1 VKISVIRG
9 KRKNPHSSAFLRS
22 KSVSSA
28 FNNTIQIKMKKNI
41 ILSSLFLSTVI
52 FAQNKGLVANSESP
66 YSKLQSIGLQ
76 DVKWTNG
83 FWKEQFDVETKNTL
97 PYMWDLYHNDEISHA
112 YKNFEIAAGV
122 SKGTFKGPSFHDGDF
137 YKIFEGMA
145 ATYAVTKD
153 KKLDAEMDKAIALF
167 AKVQRKD
174 GYIHTPVLIDE
185 RWGTL
190 GPEEVKKQLGFEKYN
205 MGHLMTAACIHYR
218 ATGKTNF
225 LNIAKGV
232 ANFLYDFYKKA
243 SPELARNAIC
253 PSHYMGIVEMYRT
266 TKNPKYLELANN
278 LIDIRG
284 TTNDGTDDNQDRV
297 PFRQQT
303 TAMGHAVR
311 ANYLYAGVADL
322 YAETGEKKLLDNLE
336 SIWDD
341 VTYRKMYITGGCG
354 SLYDGVSPD
363 GTSYDPTVVQ
373 KIHQAYGRPFQLPNA
388 TAHTETCANIGNVL
402 WNWRMLQITGDAKY
416 ADIVELALYNSVLS
430 GMDLEGEKFL
440 YNNPLNVSND
450 LPFHQRWGN
459 EREGYIA
466 LSNCCAPNVTRTV
479 AEVGN
484 YAYNLSKEGLYVNL
498 YGSNSLKTKSLNGE
512 EIEIEQQTNYPWDGK
527 ITLKIVK
534 APKDLQNFFLRI
546 PGWSQNASVSV
557 NNAKSNEKIVSGTYL
572 KLNQKWKKGDV
583 IELNLPMPVEL
594 MEANPLVEEVK
605 NQIAV
610 KRGPLVY
617 CLESDQLPAKTS
629 VNDIALNVNSKFTT
643 NNFTLNNRNLV
654 SIDAEAVIKSDNS
667 WNKTLYKP
675 LNSKD
680 ATAVQVKL
688 IPYFA
693 WGNKGKGEM
702 TVWMSH

>member
-1 VKISVIRG
+1 
-9 KRKNPHSSAFLRS
+9 
-22 KSVSSA
+22 
-28 FNNTIQIKMKKNI
+28 MKKL
-41 ILSSLFLSTVI
+41 ILTALLFSNAFV
-52 FAQNKGLVANSESP
+52 FSQNKGLVANSDSP
-66 YSKLQSIGLQ
+66 YSKLQSVAMQ

-97 PYMWDLYHNDEISHA
+97 PYMWDLYHNDEVSHA
-112 YKNFEIAAGV
+112 YANFKIAAGE

-174 GYIHTPVLIDE
+174 GYLHTPVLIDE

-225 LNIAKGV
+225 LTIAKGV
-232 ANFLYDFYKKA
+232 ADFLYDFYKKA

-284 TTNDGTDDNQDRV
+284 TTNDGTDDNQDRI

-341 VTYRKMYITGGCG
+341 VTYRKMYITGACG

-363 GTSYDPTVVQ
+363 GTSYNPTDVQ

-430 GMDLEGEKFL
+430 GISLEGKEFF
-440 YNNPLNVSND
+440 YNNPLNVSKN
-450 LPFHQRWGN
+450 LPFKQRWSK

-466 LSNCCAPNVTRTV
+466 LSNCCAPNVTRTI
-479 AEVGN
+479 AEVNN
-484 YAYNLSKEGLYVNL
+484 YAYSLSKEGLYVNL
-498 YGSNSLKTKSLNGE
+498 YGSNNLNSTTLNGE
-512 EIEIEQQTNYPWDGK
+512 KIEIEQQTNYPWDGK
-527 ITLKIVK
+527 VSLKIVK
-534 APKDLQNFFLRI
+534 APKDIYAFFLRI
-546 PGWSQNASVSV
+546 PGWSQGTTISINGKNINDAIASGSYQ
-557 NNAKSNEKIVSGTYL
+557 KIA
-572 KLNQKWKKGDV
+572 QKWKKGDV
-583 IELNLPMPVEL
+583 IELNIPMPVEL
-594 MEANPLVEEVK
+594 MQANPLVEEVK
-605 NQIAV
+605 NQVAV
-610 KRGPLVY
+610 KRGPIVY
-617 CLESDQLPAKTS
+617 CLESNELPANTK
-629 VNDIALNVNSKFTT
+629 VNDVILDVNSKFTT
-643 NNFTLNNRNLV
+643 DFIKIDNRQLL
-654 SIDAEAVIKSDNS
+654 SITASSSIIPDNS
-667 WNKTLYKP
+667 WDKKLYKP
-675 LNSKD
+675 ISIKD
-680 ATAVQVKL
+680 NKEYTVKL

-693 WGNKGKGEM
+693 WGNQGKGEM
-702 TVWMSH
+702 SVWLSH

>member
-1 VKISVIRG
+1 
-9 KRKNPHSSAFLRS
+9 
-22 KSVSSA
+22 
-28 FNNTIQIKMKKNI
+28 MKKNI
-41 ILSSLFLSTVI
+41 ILLSAILFSSAFL
-52 FAQNKGLVANSESP
+52 AQNKGLVANSESP
-66 YSKLQSIGLQ
+66 YSKLQSVNLQ

-97 PYMWDLYHNDEISHA
+97 PYMWDLYHNDEVSHA
-112 YKNFEIAAGV
+112 YKNFEIAAGE

-145 ATYAVTKD
+145 ATYAITKD
-153 KKLDAEMDKAIALF
+153 KKLDAQMDKAIALF
-167 AKVQRKD
+167 AKAQRKD
-174 GYIHTPVLIDE
+174 GYLHTPVLIDE

-190 GPEEVKKQLGFEKYN
+190 GPEEVKRQLGFEKYN

-232 ANFLYDFYKKA
+232 ADFLYDFYKKA

-284 TTNDGTDDNQDRV
+284 TTNDGTDDNQDRI

-341 VTYRKMYITGGCG
+341 VTYRKMYITGACG

-363 GTSYDPTVVQ
+363 GTSYNPTDVQ

-430 GMDLEGEKFL
+430 GISLEGTEFF
-440 YNNPLNVSND
+440 YNNPLNVSKD
-450 LPFHQRWGN
+450 LPFKQRWSK

-466 LSNCCAPNVTRTV
+466 LSNCCAPNVTRTI
-479 AEVGN
+479 AEVNN
-484 YAYNLSKEGLYVNL
+484 YAYNFSKEGLYVNL
-498 YGSNSLKTKSLNGE
+498 YGSNNLNSSTPQGE
-512 EIEIEQQTNYPWDGK
+512 KIEIEQQTNYPWDGK
-527 ITLKIVK
+527 ISLKIVK
-534 APKDLQNFFLRI
+534 APKDVYAFLLRI
-546 PGWSQNASVSV
+546 PGWSQGTTITINGKNINDAIASGSYQ
-557 NNAKSNEKIVSGTYL
+557 KIA
-572 KLNQKWKKGDV
+572 QKWKKGDV
-583 IELNLPMPVEL
+583 IELNIPMPVEL
-594 MEANPLVEEVK
+594 MQANPLVEEIK
-605 NQIAV
+605 NQVAV
-610 KRGPLVY
+610 KRGPIVY
-617 CLESDQLPAKTS
+617 CLESNELPANVK
-629 VNDIALNVNSKFTT
+629 VNDVVLDLNSKFTT
-643 NNFTLNNRNLV
+643 NFIKIDNKELL
-654 SIDAEAVIKSDNS
+654 SITASSLITPDNS
-667 WNKTLYKP
+667 WDKKLYKP
-675 LNSKD
+675 VSTKDSKEYSI
-680 ATAVQVKL
+680 KL

-702 TVWMSH
+702 SVWLSH

>member
-1 VKISVIRG
+1 
-9 KRKNPHSSAFLRS
+9 
-22 KSVSSA
+22 
-28 FNNTIQIKMKKNI
+28 MKKQI
-41 ILSSLFLSTVI
+41 ILLSTILFSTAFV
-52 FAQNKGLVANSESP
+52 AQNKGLVANSESP
-66 YSKLQSIGLQ
+66 YSKLQSVNLQ
-76 DVKWTNG
+76 DVQWTNG

-97 PYMWDLYHNDEISHA
+97 PYMWDLYHNDSISHA
-112 YKNFEIAAGV
+112 YKNFEIAAGLT
-122 SKGTFKGPSFHDGDF
+122 KGAFKGPSFHDGDF

-167 AKVQRKD
+167 AKAQRKD
-174 GYIHTPVLIDE
+174 GYLHTPVLIDE

-205 MGHLMTAACIHYR
+205 MGHLMTAACVHYR

-232 ANFLYDFYKKA
+232 ADYLYDFYKKA
-243 SPELARNAIC
+243 SPDLARNAIC

-284 TTNDGTDDNQDRV
+284 TTNDGTDDNQDRI

-322 YAETGEKKLLDNLE
+322 YAETGEKKLLDNLK

-341 VTYRKMYITGGCG
+341 VTYRKMYITGACG

-363 GTSYDPTVVQ
+363 GTSYNPTDVQ

-402 WNWRMLQITGDAKY
+402 WNWRMLQITADAKY
-416 ADIVELALYNSVLS
+416 ADVVELALYNSVLS
-430 GMDLEGEKFL
+430 GISLEGKKFF
-440 YNNPLNVSND
+440 YNNPLNVSAK
-450 LPFHQRWGN
+450 LPFKQRWSK

-466 LSNCCAPNVTRTV
+466 LSNCCAPNVTRSI
-479 AEVGN
+479 AEISN
-484 YAYNLSKEGLYVNL
+484 YAYNLSKEGVYVNL
-498 YGSNSLKTKSLNGE
+498 YGSNHLNTLTLNGE
-512 EIEIEQQTNYPWDGK
+512 KLEVEQQTNYPWDGK
-527 ITLKIVK
+527 ITLKILK
-534 APKDLQNFFLRI
+534 APKESYAFFLRM
-546 PGWSQNASVSV
+546 PGWSQGGTILV
-557 NNAKSNEKIVSGTYL
+557 NNRTIENDAVSGTYM
-572 KLNQKWKKGDV
+572 KIIQKWKKGDV

-594 MEANPLVEEVK
+594 MEANPLVEEIK
-605 NQIAV
+605 NQVAV
-610 KRGPLVY
+610 KRGPIVY
-617 CLESDQLPAKTS
+617 CLESDQLPENTS
-629 VNDIALNVNSKFTT
+629 VNDVVLNTNSPFTTDFIEIADRKLLSITVNSLI
-643 NNFTLNNRNLV
+643 N
-654 SIDAEAVIKSDNS
+654 
-667 WNKTLYKP
+667 
-675 LNSKD
+675 KD
-680 ATAVQVKL
+680 ASWEKRLYRPFSQKEVKQYEIKL

-693 WGNKGKGEM
+693 WGNHKKGEM
-702 TVWMSH
+702 TVWLSH

>member
-1 VKISVIRG
+1 
-9 KRKNPHSSAFLRS
+9 
-22 KSVSSA
+22 
-28 FNNTIQIKMKKNI
+28 MKKNI
-41 ILSSLFLSTVI
+41 IISSLFLSTVI

-66 YSKLQSIGLQ
+66 YSKLQSVGLQ

-83 FWKEQFDVETKNTL
+83 FWKEQFDVETRNTL
-97 PYMWDLYHNDEISHA
+97 PYMWDLYHSETSHA
-112 YKNFEIAAGV
+112 YQNFEIAAGL

-232 ANFLYDFYKKA
+232 ADFLYDFYKKA

-297 PFRQQT
+297 PFREQT

-363 GTSYDPTVVQ
+363 GTFYDPTVVQ

-466 LSNCCAPNVTRTV
+466 LSNCCAPNVTRTI

-484 YAYNLSKEGLYVNL
+484 YAYNISKDGLYVNL

-546 PGWSQNASVSV
+546 PGWSQNAEVSV
-557 NNAKSNEKIVSGTYL
+557 NNAKITDKIVSGTYL
-572 KLNQKWKKGDV
+572 KLNQKWKKGDI

-605 NQIAV
+605 NQVAV

-617 CLESDQLPAKTS
+617 CLESDQLPAKIS
-629 VNDIALNVNSKFTT
+629 VNDVALKVNSKFAT
-643 NNFTLNNRNLV
+643 NQFTLNNRNLV
-654 SIDAEAVIKSDNS
+654 SIDAEAVINSNNS
-667 WNKTLYKP
+667 WEKTLYKP
-675 LNSKD
+675 LSAKNEN
-680 ATAVQVKL
+680 TVQVKL

-693 WGNKGKGEM
+693 WGNKGQGEM

>member
-1 VKISVIRG
+1 
-9 KRKNPHSSAFLRS
+9 
-22 KSVSSA
+22 
-28 FNNTIQIKMKKNI
+28 MKKNI
-41 ILSSLFLSTVI
+41 IISSLFLSTVI

-66 YSKLQSIGLQ
+66 YSKLQSVGLQ

-112 YKNFEIAAGV
+112 YKNFEIAAGL

-232 ANFLYDFYKKA
+232 ADFLYDFYKKA

-284 TTNDGTDDNQDRV
+284 TTNDGTDDNQDRI

-484 YAYNLSKEGLYVNL
+484 YAYNISKEGLYVNL
-498 YGSNSLKTKSLNGE
+498 YGSNQLKTKSLSGE

-527 ITLKIVK
+527 ITLKIIK
-534 APKDLQNFFLRI
+534 APKDLQTFFLRI
-546 PGWSQNASVSV
+546 PGWSQNAEVLI
-557 NNAKSNEKIVSGTYL
+557 NNSKISDKIVSGTYL
-572 KLNQKWKKGDV
+572 QLNQKWKKGDV

-605 NQIAV
+605 NQVAV

-617 CLESDQLPAKTS
+617 CLESDQLPAKIS
-629 VNDIALNVNSKFTT
+629 VNDVALNLKSNFAT
-643 NNFTLNNRNLV
+643 NIFTLNNRNLV
-654 SIDAEAVIKSDNS
+654 SIDAEAVINSNNS

-675 LNSKD
+675 LSSKD

>member
-1 VKISVIRG
+1 
-9 KRKNPHSSAFLRS
+9 
-22 KSVSSA
+22 
-28 FNNTIQIKMKKNI
+28 MKKQVI
-41 ILSSLFLSTVI
+41 VLSAVLFSTAFV
-52 FAQNKGLVANSESP
+52 AQNKGLVANSESP
-66 YSKLQSIGLQ
+66 YSKLQSVGLQ

-97 PYMWDLYHNDEISHA
+97 PYMWDLYHNDSISHA
-112 YKNFEIAAGV
+112 YKNFEIAAGE

-145 ATYAVTKD
+145 AAYAVTKD
-153 KKLDAEMDKAIALF
+153 KKLDAEMDKAILLF

-225 LNIAKGV
+225 LDIAKGV
-232 ANFLYDFYKKA
+232 ADFLYDFYKKA

-284 TTNDGTDDNQDRV
+284 TTNDGTDDNQDRI

-341 VTYRKMYITGGCG
+341 VTYRKMYITGACG
-354 SLYDGVSPD
+354 SLYDGVSTD
-363 GTSYDPTVVQ
+363 GTSYNPADVQ

-430 GMDLEGEKFL
+430 GISLEGKEFF
-440 YNNPLNVSND
+440 YNNPLNVSKD
-450 LPFHQRWGN
+450 LPFKQRWSK
-459 EREGYIA
+459 EREGYIK
-466 LSNCCAPNVTRTV
+466 LSNCCAPNVTRTI
-479 AEVGN
+479 AEVSN
-484 YAYNLSKEGLYVNL
+484 YAYNFSKEGLYVNL
-498 YGSNSLKTKSLNGE
+498 YGSNNLNSTTLNGE
-512 EIEIEQQTNYPWDGK
+512 KIEIEQQTNYPWDGK
-527 ITLKIVK
+527 VTLKIVK
-534 APKDLQNFFLRI
+534 APKDIYAFLLRI
-546 PGWSQNASVSV
+546 PGWSNGTTIAINGKNVNETIASGSYQ
-557 NNAKSNEKIVSGTYL
+557 KIA
-572 KLNQKWKKGDV
+572 QKWKKGDV
-583 IELNLPMPVEL
+583 IELNIPMPVEL
-594 MEANPLVEEVK
+594 MQANPLVEEIK
-605 NQIAV
+605 NQVAV
-610 KRGPLVY
+610 KRGPIIY
-617 CLESDQLPAKTS
+617 CLESNELPANVK
-629 VNDIALNVNSKFTT
+629 VNDVVLDLNSKFTT
-643 NNFTLNNRNLV
+643 DFIKIDNRQLL
-654 SIDAEAVIKSDNS
+654 SITASSSITPDNS
-667 WNKTLYKP
+667 WDKKLYKP
-675 LNSKD
+675 ISTKD
-680 ATAVQVKL
+680 RKEYSIKL

-693 WGNKGKGEM
+693 WGNHGKGEM
-702 TVWMSH
+702 SVWLSH

>member
-1 VKISVIRG
+1 
-9 KRKNPHSSAFLRS
+9 
-22 KSVSSA
+22 
-28 FNNTIQIKMKKNI
+28 MKKKI
-41 ILSSLFLSTVI
+41 IVLSSILFSTAFI
-52 FAQNKGLVANSESP
+52 AQNKGLVANSESP
-66 YSKLQSIGLQ
+66 YSKLQSVGLQ
-76 DVKWTNG
+76 DVKWTDG

-112 YKNFEIAAGV
+112 YKNFEIAAGE

-167 AKVQRKD
+167 AKAQRKD
-174 GYIHTPVLIDE
+174 GYLHTPVLIDE

-225 LNIAKGV
+225 LEIGKGV
-232 ANFLYDFYKKA
+232 ADFLYDFYKKA

-284 TTNDGTDDNQDRV
+284 TTEDGTDDNQDRI

-341 VTYRKMYITGGCG
+341 VTYRKMYITGACG

-363 GTSYDPTVVQ
+363 GTSYNPTDVQ

-430 GMDLEGEKFL
+430 GIDLEGKKFF
-440 YNNPLNVSND
+440 YNNPLNVSKD
-450 LPFHQRWGN
+450 LPFKQRWSK

-466 LSNCCAPNVTRTV
+466 LSNCCAPNVTRTI
-479 AEVGN
+479 AEVSN
-484 YAYNLSKEGLYVNL
+484 YAYNFSKEGLYVNL
-498 YGSNSLKTKSLNGE
+498 YGSNNLNSTTLSGE
-512 EIEIEQQTNYPWDGK
+512 KIEIEQQTNYPWDGK
-527 ITLKIVK
+527 VTLKIVK
-534 APKDLQNFFLRI
+534 APKDMYAFLLRI
-546 PGWSQNASVSV
+546 PGWSQGSTISV
-557 NNAKSNEKIVSGTYL
+557 NGKNISETVVSGSYQ
-572 KLNQKWKKGDV
+572 KLAQKWKKGDV
-583 IELNLPMPVEL
+583 IELNIPMPVEL
-594 MEANPLVEEVK
+594 MQANPLVEEVK
-605 NQIAV
+605 NQVAV
-610 KRGPLVY
+610 KRGPIVY
-617 CLESDQLPAKTS
+617 CLESDQLPANTS
-629 VNDIALNVNSKFTT
+629 INEVVLDVNSKFTT
-643 NNFTLNNRNLV
+643 DFIKIHDRQLLSITASSSINNDT
-654 SIDAEAVIKSDNS
+654 S
-667 WNKTLYKP
+667 WDKKLYKP
-675 LNSKD
+675 LSAKD
-680 ATAVQVKL
+680 NKEYTVKL

-693 WGNKGKGEM
+693 WGNHGKGEM
-702 TVWMSH
+702 SVWLSH

>member
-1 VKISVIRG
+1 MKNCCIPRFALAIRVISVTNHNIM
-9 KRKNPHSSAFLRS
+9 NIF
-22 KSVSSA
+22 
-28 FNNTIQIKMKKNI
+28 KMKKHI
-41 ILSSLFLSTVI
+41 ILLSTVL
-52 FAQNKGLVANSESP
+52 FSTSFLAQNKGLVANSQSP
-66 YSKLQSIGLQ
+66 YSKLQSVGLE

-83 FWKEQFDVETKNTL
+83 FWKEQFDVETKSTL
-97 PYMWDLYHNDEISHA
+97 PYMWDLYHNDSISHA
-112 YKNFEIAAGV
+112 YKNFEIAAGLM
-122 SKGTFKGPSFHDGDF
+122 KGKFSGPSFHDGDF

-153 KKLDAEMDKAIALF
+153 KKLDQEMDKAIALF

-232 ANFLYDFYKKA
+232 ADYLYDFYKKA

-284 TTNDGTDDNQDRV
+284 TTDDGTDDNQDRV

-341 VTYRKMYITGGCG
+341 VTYRKMYITGACG
-354 SLYDGVSPD
+354 ALYDGVSPD

-430 GMDLEGEKFL
+430 GVNLEGDKFC

-450 LPFHQRWGN
+450 LPFQQRWGN
-459 EREGYIA
+459 EREGYIK

-498 YGSNSLKTKSLNGE
+498 YGSNTLNTKTLNGE
-512 EIEIEQQTNYPWDGK
+512 SLEIEQQTNYPWDGK
-527 ITLKIVK
+527 ITLKITK
-534 APKDLQNFFLRI
+534 APKEMQTFFLRI
-546 PGWSQNASVSV
+546 PGWSQNASISI
-557 NNAKSNEKIVSGTYL
+557 NNKKNNDKIVSGTYF
-572 KLNQKWKKGDV
+572 KVNQKWKKGDV

-594 MEANPLVEEVK
+594 MQANPLVEEVK
-605 NQIAV
+605 NQVAV

-617 CLESDQLPAKTS
+617 CLESDQLPANTS
-629 VNDIALNVNSKFTT
+629 VNDVILNLNSDFKIDFAELKNRKFMTIEASSIIA
-643 NNFTLNNRNLV
+643 
-654 SIDAEAVIKSDNS
+654 DNS

-675 LNSKD
+675 IAAKD
-680 ATAVQVKL
+680 GKSVTIKL

>member
-1 VKISVIRG
+1 
-9 KRKNPHSSAFLRS
+9 
-22 KSVSSA
+22 
-28 FNNTIQIKMKKNI
+28 MKKNI
-41 ILSSLFLSTVI
+41 ILLSAILFSSAFV
-52 FAQNKGLVANSESP
+52 AQNKGLVANSESP
-66 YSKLQSIGLQ
+66 YSKLQSVNLQ

-97 PYMWDLYHNDEISHA
+97 PYMWDLYHNDEVSHA
-112 YKNFEIAAGV
+112 YKNFQIAAGE

-145 ATYAVTKD
+145 ATYAITKD
-153 KKLDAEMDKAIALF
+153 KKLDAQMDKAIALF
-167 AKVQRKD
+167 AKAQRKD
-174 GYIHTPVLIDE
+174 GYLHTPVLIDE

-225 LNIAKGV
+225 LDIAKGV
-232 ANFLYDFYKKA
+232 SDFLYDFYKKA

-284 TTNDGTDDNQDRV
+284 TTDDGTDDNQDRI

-341 VTYRKMYITGGCG
+341 VTYRKMYITGACG

-363 GTSYDPTVVQ
+363 GTSYNPTDVQ

-430 GMDLEGEKFL
+430 GINLEGDKFC

-466 LSNCCAPNVTRTV
+466 LSNCCAPNVTRTI
-479 AEVGN
+479 AEVSN
-484 YAYNLSKEGLYVNL
+484 YAYNFSKEGLYVNL
-498 YGSNSLKTKSLNGE
+498 YGSNNLNSTTLSGE
-512 EIEIEQQTNYPWDGK
+512 KIEIEQQTNYPWDGK
-527 ITLKIVK
+527 VTLKIVK
-534 APKDLQNFFLRI
+534 APKDIYEFLLRI
-546 PGWSQNASVSV
+546 PGWSQRATIAV
-557 NNAKSNEKIVSGTYL
+557 NGKNSTDAIGSGSYH
-572 KLNQKWKKGDV
+572 KVAQKWKKGDV
-583 IELNLPMPVEL
+583 IELNIPMPVEL
-594 MEANPLVEEVK
+594 MQANPLVEEVK
-605 NQIAV
+605 NQVAV
-610 KRGPLVY
+610 KRGPIVY
-617 CLESDQLPAKTS
+617 CLESDQLPSNVK
-629 VNDIALNVNSKFTT
+629 VNDVVLDLNSKFTT
-643 NNFTLNNRNLV
+643 DFIKISNRQLL
-654 SIDAEAVIKSDNS
+654 SITASTSINPDNS
-667 WNKTLYKP
+667 WDKKLYKP
-675 LNSKD
+675 ISTKDSKEYS
-680 ATAVQVKL
+680 VKL

-702 TVWMSH
+702 SVWLSH

>member
-1 VKISVIRG
+1 MVQ
-9 KRKNPHSSAFLRS
+9 ND
-22 KSVSSA
+22 
-28 FNNTIQIKMKKNI
+28 NKMKKNI
-41 ILSSLFLSTVI
+41 IISSLFLSTVI

-66 YSKLQSIGLQ
+66 YSKLQSVGLQ

-112 YKNFEIAAGV
+112 YKNFEIAAGL

-232 ANFLYDFYKKA
+232 ADFLYDFYKKA

-284 TTNDGTDDNQDRV
+284 TTNDGTDDNQDRI

-484 YAYNLSKEGLYVNL
+484 YAYNISKEGLYVNL
-498 YGSNSLKTKSLNGE
+498 YGSNQLKTKSLSGE
-512 EIEIEQQTNYPWDGK
+512 EIEIDQQTNYPWDGK
-527 ITLKIVK
+527 ITLKIIK
-534 APKDLQNFFLRI
+534 APKDLQTFFLRI
-546 PGWSQNASVSV
+546 PGWSQNAEVLI
-557 NNAKSNEKIVSGTYL
+557 NNAKITEKIVSGTYL

-605 NQIAV
+605 NQVAV

-617 CLESDQLPAKTS
+617 CLESDQLPAKIS
-629 VNDIALNVNSKFTT
+629 VNDVALNLKSNFAT

-654 SIDAEAVIKSDNS
+654 SIDAEAVINSNNS

-675 LNSKD
+675 LSSKD

>member
-1 VKISVIRG
+1 M
-9 KRKNPHSSAFLRS
+9 KN
-22 KSVSSA
+22 
-28 FNNTIQIKMKKNI
+28 NII
-41 ILSSLFLSTVI
+41 ILSSLLLSTAI

-66 YSKLQSIGLQ
+66 YSKLQSVGLQ

-97 PYMWDLYHNDEISHA
+97 PYMWDLYHNDEVSHA
-112 YKNFEIAAGV
+112 YKNFEIAAGE

-167 AKVQRKD
+167 AKAQRKD
-174 GYIHTPVLIDE
+174 GYLHTPVLIDE

-232 ANFLYDFYKKA
+232 ADFLYDFYKKA

-253 PSHYMGIVEMYRT
+253 PSHYMAIVEMYRT
-266 TKNPKYLELANN
+266 TKNLKYLELANN

-284 TTNDGTDDNQDRV
+284 TTEDGTDDNQDRI

-322 YAETGEKKLLDNLE
+322 YAETGEKKLLDNLQ

-341 VTYRKMYITGGCG
+341 VTYRKMYITGACG

-363 GTSYDPTVVQ
+363 GTSYNPIDVQ

-430 GMDLEGEKFL
+430 GISLEGKEFF
-440 YNNPLNVSND
+440 YNNPLNVSKD
-450 LPFHQRWGN
+450 LPFKQRWSK

-466 LSNCCAPNVTRTV
+466 LSNCCAPNVTRTI
-479 AEVGN
+479 AEVSN
-484 YAYNLSKEGLYVNL
+484 YAYSFSKEGLYVNL
-498 YGSNSLKTKSLNGE
+498 YGSNNLNSTTLSGE
-512 EIEIEQQTNYPWDGK
+512 KIEIEQQTNYPWDGK
-527 ITLKIVK
+527 VTLKIVK
-534 APKDLQNFFLRI
+534 APKEAYAFLLRI
-546 PGWSQNASVSV
+546 PGWSQGTTISINGK
-557 NNAKSNEKIVSGTYL
+557 NSNETITSGSYQKIA
-572 KLNQKWKKGDV
+572 QKWKKGDV
-583 IELNLPMPVEL
+583 IELNIPMPVEL
-594 MEANPLVEEVK
+594 MQANPLVEEIK
-605 NQIAV
+605 NQVAV
-610 KRGPLVY
+610 KRGPIVY
-617 CLESDQLPAKTS
+617 CLESNELPANTK
-629 VNDIALNVNSKFTT
+629 VNDVILDVNSKFTT
-643 NNFTLNNRNLV
+643 DFIKIRDRQLL
-654 SIDAEAVIKSDNS
+654 SITASSSVTSDNS
-667 WNKTLYKP
+667 WDKKLYKTL
-675 LNSKD
+675 SAKD
-680 ATAVQVKL
+680 NKEEYTVKL

-693 WGNKGKGEM
+693 WGNLGKGEM
-702 TVWMSH
+702 SVWLSH

>member
-1 VKISVIRG
+1 MVQNY
-9 KRKNPHSSAFLRS
+9 KR
-22 KSVSSA
+22 
-28 FNNTIQIKMKKNI
+28 MKK
-41 ILSSLFLSTVI
+41 ILNVSLGLFFVSTGV

-66 YSKLQSIGLQ
+66 YSKLQSVGLQ

-112 YKNFEIAAGV
+112 YKNFEIAAGL

-232 ANFLYDFYKKA
+232 ADFLYDFYKKA

-341 VTYRKMYITGGCG
+341 LTYRKMYITGGCG

-363 GTSYDPTVVQ
+363 GTSYDPSVVQ

-466 LSNCCAPNVTRTV
+466 LSNCCAPNVTRTI

-484 YAYNLSKEGLYVNL
+484 YAYNISKEGLYVNL
-498 YGSNSLKTKSLNGE
+498 YGSNQLKTKSLSGE

-546 PGWSQNASVSV
+546 PGWSQNAEVSV
-557 NNAKSNEKIVSGTYL
+557 NNSKITDKIVSGTYL
-572 KLNQKWKKGDV
+572 KLNQKWKKGDM

-605 NQIAV
+605 NQVAV

-617 CLESDQLPAKTS
+617 CLESDQLPAKIS
-629 VNDIALNVNSKFTT
+629 VNDVALNLKSKFTI
-643 NNFTLNNRNLV
+643 NNFLLNNRNLV
-654 SIDAEAVIKSDNS
+654 SIDAEAVINSNNS
-667 WNKTLYKP
+667 WNKSLYKP
-675 LNSKD
+675 LSSKD
-680 ATAVQVKL
+680 ATAVSIKL

>member
-1 VKISVIRG
+1 M
-9 KRKNPHSSAFLRS
+9 KNLLN
-22 KSVSSA
+22 VS
-28 FNNTIQIKMKKNI
+28 
-41 ILSSLFLSTVI
+41 LSLFFISAGIL
-52 FAQNKGLVANSESP
+52 AQNKGLVANSESP
-66 YSKLQSIGLQ
+66 YSKLQSVGLQ

-112 YKNFEIAAGV
+112 YKNFEIAAGL

-153 KKLDAEMDKAIALF
+153 KKLDAEMDKTIALF

-232 ANFLYDFYKKA
+232 ADFLYDFYKKA

-363 GTSYDPTVVQ
+363 GTSYDPTMVQ

-402 WNWRMLQITGDAKY
+402 WNWRMLQITGEAKY

-459 EREGYIA
+459 EREGYIT

-484 YAYNLSKEGLYVNL
+484 YAYNISKEGLYVNL
-498 YGSNSLKTKSLNGE
+498 YGSNQLKTKSLNGE

-546 PGWSQNASVSV
+546 PGWSQNAEVSV
-557 NNAKSNEKIVSGTYL
+557 NNSKITDKIASGTYL

-605 NQIAV
+605 NQVAV

-617 CLESDQLPAKTS
+617 CLESDQLPSKIS
-629 VNDIALNVNSKFTT
+629 VNDVALNLKSNFAT
-643 NNFTLNNRNLV
+643 NNFILNNRNLV
-654 SIDAEAVIKSDNS
+654 SIDAETVINSNNS

-675 LNSKD
+675 LSSKNVD
-680 ATAVQVKL
+680 AVQVKL

>member
-1 VKISVIRG
+1 
-9 KRKNPHSSAFLRS
+9 
-22 KSVSSA
+22 
-28 FNNTIQIKMKKNI
+28 MKK
-41 ILSSLFLSTVI
+41 ILNVSLSLFFVSTGV

-66 YSKLQSIGLQ
+66 YSKLQSVGLQ
-76 DVKWTNG
+76 DVKWTKG

-97 PYMWDLYHNDEISHA
+97 PYMWDLYHNETSHA
-112 YKNFEIAAGV
+112 YKNFEIAAGL

-232 ANFLYDFYKKA
+232 ADFLYDFYKKA

-284 TTNDGTDDNQDRV
+284 TTNDGTDDNQDRI

-466 LSNCCAPNVTRTV
+466 LSNCCAPNVTRTI

-484 YAYNLSKEGLYVNL
+484 YAYNISKEGLYVNL
-498 YGSNSLKTKSLNGE
+498 YGSNQLKTKYLNGE

-546 PGWSQNASVSV
+546 PGWSQNASISV
-557 NNAKSNEKIVSGTYL
+557 NNSKITDKIVSGAYL

-605 NQIAV
+605 NQVAV

-617 CLESDQLPAKTS
+617 CLESDQLPAKIS
-629 VNDIALNVNSKFTT
+629 VNDVALNLKSNFAT

-654 SIDAEAVIKSDNS
+654 SIDAEAVINSNNS

-675 LNSKD
+675 LSSKD

>member
-1 VKISVIRG
+1 
-9 KRKNPHSSAFLRS
+9 
-22 KSVSSA
+22 
-28 FNNTIQIKMKKNI
+28 MKKKI
-41 ILSSLFLSTVI
+41 ILLSGLFLFSGFI
-52 FAQNKGLVANSESP
+52 SAQNKGLVANSNSP
-66 YSKLQSIGLQ
+66 YSKLRSVSLQ

-97 PYMWDLYHNDEISHA
+97 PYMWDLYHNDEVSHA
-112 YKNFEIAAGV
+112 YKNFEIAAGLT
-122 SKGTFKGPSFHDGDF
+122 KGTFKGPSFHDGDF

-145 ATYAVTKD
+145 ATYAVTRD

-167 AKVQRKD
+167 VKVQRKD
-174 GYIHTPVLIDE
+174 GYLHTPVLIDE

-218 ATGKTNF
+218 ATGKNNF
-225 LNIAKGV
+225 LNVAKGV
-232 ANFLYDFYKKA
+232 ADFLYDFYKKA

-266 TKNPKYLELANN
+266 VKDPRYLELANN

-284 TTNDGTDDNQDRV
+284 TTNDGTDDNQDRI

-322 YAETGEKKLLDNLE
+322 YAETGEAKLLENLK

-341 VTYRKMYITGGCG
+341 VVYRKMYITGACG
-354 SLYDGVSPD
+354 ALYDGVSPD
-363 GTSYDPTVVQ
+363 GTSYDPSVVQ

-402 WNWRMLQITGDAKY
+402 WNWRMLQITGEAKY

-430 GMDLEGEKFL
+430 GISLGGTEFC
-440 YNNPLNVSND
+440 YNNPLNVSKD
-450 LPFHQRWGN
+450 LPFQQRWGN
-459 EREGYIA
+459 KREGYIA
-466 LSNCCAPNVTRTV
+466 LSNCCAPNVTRTI
-479 AEVGN
+479 AEVSN
-484 YAYNLSKEGLYVNL
+484 YAYNLSKEGVYVNL
-498 YGSNSLKTKSLNGE
+498 YGSNHLNTTTLDGQKVE
-512 EIEIEQQTNYPWDGK
+512 VEQQTNYPWDGK

-534 APKDLQNFFLRI
+534 APKEAYAFFLRI
-546 PGWSQNASVSV
+546 PGWSKGAKITV
-557 NNAKSNEKIVSGTYL
+557 NGENFNNSISSGTYA
-572 KLNQKWKKGDV
+572 KLAQKWKKGDV
-583 IELNLPMPVEL
+583 IELNVPMPVEL

-610 KRGPLVY
+610 QRGPLVY
-617 CLESDQLPAKTS
+617 CLESDQLPANAS
-629 VNDIALNVNSKFTT
+629 VNDVILDVKAPFTT
-643 NNFTLNNRNLV
+643 SFVELNNRKLLAVEAKSLV
-654 SIDAEAVIKSDNS
+654 KEDGSWYKKLYKSFSDN
-667 WNKTLYKP
+667 KTKGY
-675 LNSKD
+675 NI
-680 ATAVQVKL
+680 KL

-693 WGNKGKGEM
+693 WGNNKNEEM
-702 TVWMSH
+702 TVWLSH

>member
-1 VKISVIRG
+1 
-9 KRKNPHSSAFLRS
+9 
-22 KSVSSA
+22 
-28 FNNTIQIKMKKNI
+28 
-41 ILSSLFLSTVI
+41 
-52 FAQNKGLVANSESP
+52 
-66 YSKLQSIGLQ
+66 
-76 DVKWTNG
+76 
-83 FWKEQFDVETKNTL
+83 
-97 PYMWDLYHNDEISHA
+97 
-112 YKNFEIAAGV
+112 
-122 SKGTFKGPSFHDGDF
+122 
-137 YKIFEGMA
+137 
-145 ATYAVTKD
+145 
-153 KKLDAEMDKAIALF
+153 
-167 AKVQRKD
+167 
-174 GYIHTPVLIDE
+174 
-185 RWGTL
+185 
-190 GPEEVKKQLGFEKYN
+190 
-205 MGHLMTAACIHYR
+205 MTAACIHYR

-232 ANFLYDFYKKA
+232 ADFLYDFYKKA

-266 TKNPKYLELANN
+266 TKSPKYLELANN

-297 PFRQQT
+297 PFREQT

-466 LSNCCAPNVTRTV
+466 LSNCCAPNVTRTI

-484 YAYNLSKEGLYVNL
+484 YAYNISKEGLYVNL
-498 YGSNSLKTKSLNGE
+498 YGSNQLKTKSLNGE

-546 PGWSQNASVSV
+546 PGWSQNASVSI
-557 NNAKSNEKIVSGTYL
+557 NNTSINDKIVSGSYL
-572 KLNQKWKKGDV
+572 TVNRKWKKGDV

-605 NQIAV
+605 NQVAV

-617 CLESDQLPAKTS
+617 CLESDQLPANSS
-629 VNDIALNVNSKFTT
+629 VNDVILNLNSDFKSDFTE
-643 NNFTLNNRNLV
+643 LKNRKLV
-654 SIDAEAVIKSDNS
+654 TIEATSKVASDNS

-675 LNSKD
+675 ISTKD
-680 ATAVQVKL
+680 GKALTVKL

-693 WGNKGKGEM
+693 WGNKGQGEM

>member
-1 VKISVIRG
+1 MTYMVQ
-9 KRKNPHSSAFLRS
+9 
-22 KSVSSA
+22 
-28 FNNTIQIKMKKNI
+28 NNYKMKN
-41 ILSSLFLSTVI
+41 LLNVSLSLFLVSAGVV
-52 FAQNKGLVANSESP
+52 AQNKGLVANSQSP
-66 YSKLQSIGLQ
+66 YSKLQSVGLQ

-97 PYMWDLYHNDEISHA
+97 PYMWDLYHSETSHA
-112 YKNFEIAAGV
+112 YQNFEIAAGL

-145 ATYAVTKD
+145 ATYAITKD

-218 ATGKTNF
+218 ATGKINF

-232 ANFLYDFYKKA
+232 ADFLYDFYKKA

-266 TKNPKYLELANN
+266 VKDPKYLELANN
-278 LIDIRG
+278 LIDIKG
-284 TTNDGTDDNQDRV
+284 TTSDGTDDNQDRV

-459 EREGYIA
+459 VREGYIA
-466 LSNCCAPNVTRTV
+466 LSNCCAPNVTRTI

-498 YGSNSLKTKSLNGE
+498 YGSNTLNTKTENGE
-512 EIEIEQQTNYPWDGK
+512 ALEIEQQTNYPWDGK

-534 APKDLQNFFLRI
+534 APKDLQAFFLRI
-546 PGWSQNASVSV
+546 PGWSQNAEVSV
-557 NNAKSNEKIVSGTYL
+557 NNLKITDQIVSGTYL

-583 IELNLPMPVEL
+583 IELNMPMPVEL

-605 NQIAV
+605 NQVAV

-617 CLESDQLPAKTS
+617 CLESDQLPAKIS
-629 VNDIALNVNSKFTT
+629 VNDVALKLNSKFTT

-654 SIDAEAVIKSDNS
+654 SIEAEAVINPNNS
-667 WNKTLYKP
+667 WNKALYKP
-675 LNSKD
+675 LSSKD
-680 ATAVQVKL
+680 ATSVPVKL
-688 IPYFA
+688 VPYFA
-693 WGNKGKGEM
+693 WGNKGQGEM
-702 TVWMSH
+702 TVWMSR

>member
-1 VKISVIRG
+1 
-9 KRKNPHSSAFLRS
+9 
-22 KSVSSA
+22 
-28 FNNTIQIKMKKNI
+28 MKKNI
-41 ILSSLFLSTVI
+41 ILLSAVLFSTAIV
-52 FAQNKGLVANSESP
+52 AQNKGLVANSDSP
-66 YSKLQSIGLQ
+66 YSKLQSVGLQ

-97 PYMWDLYHNDEISHA
+97 PYMWDLYHNDEVSHA
-112 YKNFEIAAGV
+112 YKNFEIAAGE

-145 ATYAVTKD
+145 ATYAITKD
-153 KKLDAEMDKAIALF
+153 KKLDVQMDKAIALF
-167 AKVQRKD
+167 AKAQRKD
-174 GYIHTPVLIDE
+174 GYLHTPVLIDE

-225 LNIAKGV
+225 LEIGKGV
-232 ANFLYDFYKKA
+232 ADFLYDFYKKA

-284 TTNDGTDDNQDRV
+284 TTDDGTDDNQDRI

-322 YAETGEKKLLDNLE
+322 YAETGEKKLLENLE

-341 VTYRKMYITGGCG
+341 VTYRKMYITGACG

-363 GTSYDPTVVQ
+363 GTSYNPTDVQ

-416 ADIVELALYNSVLS
+416 ADVVELALYNSVLS
-430 GMDLEGEKFL
+430 GISLEGKEFF
-440 YNNPLNVSND
+440 YNNPLNVSKD
-450 LPFHQRWGN
+450 LPFKQRWSK

-466 LSNCCAPNVTRTV
+466 LSNCCAPNVTRTI
-479 AEVGN
+479 AEVSN
-484 YAYNLSKEGLYVNL
+484 YAYNFSKEGLYVNL
-498 YGSNSLKTKSLNGE
+498 YGSNNLNSTTINGE
-512 EIEIEQQTNYPWDGK
+512 KIEIEQQTNYPWDGK

-534 APKDLQNFFLRI
+534 APKDVYAFLLRI
-546 PGWSQNASVSV
+546 PGWSQGTTIAINGKNINDAIASGSYQ
-557 NNAKSNEKIVSGTYL
+557 KIA
-572 KLNQKWKKGDV
+572 QKWKKGDV
-583 IELNLPMPVEL
+583 IELNIPMPVEL
-594 MEANPLVEEVK
+594 MQANPLVEEIK
-605 NQIAV
+605 NQVAV
-610 KRGPLVY
+610 KRGPIVY
-617 CLESDQLPAKTS
+617 CLESNELPSNVK
-629 VNDIALNVNSKFTT
+629 VNDVVLDLNSKFTT
-643 NNFTLNNRNLV
+643 DFIKINNRELL
-654 SIDAEAVIKSDNS
+654 SITASSSITPDNS
-667 WNKTLYKP
+667 WDKKLYKP
-675 LNSKD
+675 ISTKDSKEYSI
-680 ATAVQVKL
+680 KL

-693 WGNKGKGEM
+693 WGNNGKGEM
-702 TVWMSH
+702 SVWLSH

>member
-1 VKISVIRG
+1 M
-9 KRKNPHSSAFLRS
+9 KNHLILLATLLSFNAF
-22 KSVSSA
+22 
-28 FNNTIQIKMKKNI
+28 
-41 ILSSLFLSTVI
+41 
-52 FAQNKGLVANSESP
+52 FAQNKGLVANSNSP
-66 YSKLQSIGLQ
+66 YSKLQSVNLQ
-76 DVKWTNG
+76 DVAWTNG

-97 PYMWDLYHNDEISHA
+97 PYMWDLYHNDTISHA
-112 YKNFEIAAGV
+112 YKNFEIAAGLT
-122 SKGTFKGPSFHDGDF
+122 KGAFKGPSFHDGDF

-153 KKLDAEMDKAIALF
+153 KKLDAEMDKTIALF

-205 MGHLMTAACIHYR
+205 MGHLMTAACVHYR

-225 LNIAKGV
+225 LNVAKGV
-232 ANFLYDFYKKA
+232 ADYLYDFYKKA
-243 SPELARNAIC
+243 SPDLARNAIC

-284 TTNDGTDDNQDRV
+284 TTNDGTDDNQDRI

-336 SIWDD
+336 SIWND
-341 VTYRKMYITGGCG
+341 VAYRKMYITGACG

-363 GTSYDPTVVQ
+363 GTSYNPTDVQ

-402 WNWRMLQITGDAKY
+402 WNWRMLQITADAKY

-430 GMDLEGEKFL
+430 GISLEGKKFF
-440 YNNPLNVSND
+440 YNNPLNVSAK
-450 LPFHQRWGN
+450 LPFKQRWSK

-466 LSNCCAPNVTRTV
+466 LSNCCAPNVTRTI
-479 AEVGN
+479 AEVSN
-484 YAYNLSKEGLYVNL
+484 YAYNFSKEGLYVNL
-498 YGSNSLKTKSLNGE
+498 YGSNHLNTVTLNGE
-512 EIEIEQQTNYPWDGK
+512 KIEVEQQTNYPWDGK
-527 ITLKIVK
+527 IVLKIVK
-534 APKDLQNFFLRI
+534 APKESYAFFLRI
-546 PGWSQNASVSV
+546 PGWSQGSTVLV
-557 NNAKSNEKIVSGTYL
+557 NNKAIENDAVSGTYM
-572 KLNQKWKKGDV
+572 KIIQKWKKGDV

-594 MEANPLVEEVK
+594 MEANPLVEEIK
-605 NQIAV
+605 NQVAV
-610 KRGPLVY
+610 KRGPIVY
-617 CLESDQLPAKTS
+617 CLESDQLPENTS
-629 VNDIALNVNSKFTT
+629 VNDVVLNTNSKFTT
-643 NNFTLNNRNLV
+643 DFIEIANRKLL
-654 SIDAEAVIKSDNS
+654 SITVNS
-667 WNKTLYKP
+667 LIN
-675 LNSKD
+675 KD
-680 ATAVQVKL
+680 ASWEKRLYRPFSQKEVKQYEIKL

-693 WGNKGKGEM
+693 WGNHKKGEM
-702 TVWMSH
+702 SVWLSH